1 MLDWR
6 FLQPSLLAGF
16 GRIAPFTSMD
26 VTLRRYFRHPHTLA
40 MFGRYATYVG
50 ASPHRAPS
58 IFNMMAHVETG
69 LGVFGVRGGTYSIVE
84 AFVRLAQ
91 ELGVEISL
99 STEASRIRVRNGR
112 AVGVETADG
121 DFAEADTVVVNAD
134 ALLPCSDCCR
144 SMNVPPGR
152 DASWSS
158 WSPLSPVLCCWRG
171 WSVTI
176 RICSTIMC
184 SSRRGT
190 AGSSLICLIIVCFL
204 EEPAIYVCRS
214 GGAEGEGRAG
224 GFSDSAHPQTART
237 SLFILVNAPAR
248 RAGYSLSE
256 SRKPIPSVFS
266 RGWKR
271 QA

>member
-1 MLDWR
+1 
-6 FLQPSLLAGF
+6 
-16 GRIAPFTSMD
+16 MD

-50 ASPHRAPS
+50 ASPDRAPS

-121 DFAEADTVVVNAD
+121 DFAEADTVIVNAD
-134 ALLPCSDCCR
+134 ALAAVQRLLPEHERPS
-144 SMNVPPGR
+144 SPGR
-152 DASWSS
+152 KLEQLEPSVAGF
-158 WSPLSPVLCCWRG
+158 VLLAGVERDYPDLLHHN
-171 WSVTI
+171 VFFPE
-176 RICSTIMC
+176 RY
-184 SSRRGT
+184 SREFVDLFDHRV
-190 AGSSLICLIIVCFL
+190 LP

-214 GGAEGEGRAG
+214 GGAEGAGHAG
-224 GFSDSAHPQTART
+224 GFSGSAHPQTART

-248 RAGYSLSE
+248 RPGYSVSDIREAYAERIL
-256 SRKPIPSVFS
+256 
-266 RGWKR
+266 KR
-271 QA
+271 LEEAGLTGLKSAAASPGRLPPRSDTR